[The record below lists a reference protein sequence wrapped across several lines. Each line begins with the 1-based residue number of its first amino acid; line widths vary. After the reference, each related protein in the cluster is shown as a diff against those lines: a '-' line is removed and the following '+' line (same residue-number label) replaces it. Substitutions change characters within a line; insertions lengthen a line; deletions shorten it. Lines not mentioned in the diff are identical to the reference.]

1 MMRNATAVLTAVAQ
15 FLPFPAKTVT
25 SIMRYTGLLVAVLV
39 IVFTLLIR
47 FPKCRTE
54 VFLIIYHWI
63 YQVICSR

>member
-1 MMRNATAVLTAVAQ
+1 MMRNATAVSTAVAQ

-25 SIMRYTGLLVAVLV
+25 SIMLYTGLLVAVLV
-39 IVFTLLIR
+39 IVFILLIR
-47 FPKCRTE
+47 FPKYRTE

>member
-1 MMRNATAVLTAVAQ
+1 MMRNSTAVLTAVAQ

-39 IVFTLLIR
+39 IVFILLIR
-47 FPKCRTE
+47 FPKYRTE